1 MMVRCKSRNNDL
13 EAIVKEII
21 LTTDLK
27 TFSMTD
33 CLIENTLCKELNLS
47 KTLTIVEIGKYE
59 YNTVDCGINDDG
71 VNLLAALLPRLIY
84 LRLGDSDTDSNGK
97 KVVPLNPTNKISNT
111 FTVKAF
117 KSLICLHKLEEL
129 NMRFPKV

>member
-1 MMVRCKSRNNDL
+1 MN
-13 EAIVKEII
+13 
-21 LTTDLK
+21 
-27 TFSMTD
+27 D

-47 KTLTIVEIGKYE
+47 KTLTSVEIGKYE